1 MNEFTKKE
9 LRELWYLTPA
19 NHYPSLK
26 GKLKSLLDNYCE
38 SKSSCCS
45 VHAGTSEECNDLE
58 NVHYTPSEECE
69 HETSEKIWVN
79 PITCAWFLDS
89 DKHSSSL
96 NSFIRCKKCGLL
108 MNKFA
113 NE

>member
-1 MNEFTKKE
+1 MNDFTKEE

-45 VHAGTSEECNDLE
+45 VHAGTSEE
-58 NVHYTPSEECE
+58 YARKCE
-69 HETSEKIWVN
+69 HEWYGGEAYGESAERN
-79 PITCAWFLDS
+79 
-89 DKHSSSL
+89 
-96 NSFIRCKKCGLL
+96 CKKCGEFYRNLPKQG
-108 MNKFA
+108 MIWNSMYT
-113 NE
+113 